1 MSQRLVASFTFR
13 FEPDWLIKD
22 LLENIKGV
30 VDDTFIYDDRAR
42 KELWIPR
49 EEHVRILLDGASSLK
64 ADWILVISP
73 DERLEAG
80 AGEVIRKL
88 ILDPE
93 RHRYRFNLREMYTP
107 SSYRVDGIWGTKKRI
122 RLYPLINRG
131 RIKDVDLNLYHL
143 KHISPEN
150 RISRAE
156 IHKQTNTADNKKR
169 GFDYLADETGLK
181 LEQIPKGREFNP
193 PYTTPYIFST
203 EEANR

>member
-1 MSQRLVASFTFR
+1 MSRLVAAFTFR

-30 VDDTFIYDDRAR
+30 VDDVFIYDDRAR

-49 EEHVRILLDGASSLK
+49 EEHVKLLLDGAKSLK

-73 DERLEAG
+73 DERLEQG

-88 ILDPE
+88 ILDPA

-107 SSYRVDGIWGTKKRI
+107 TAYRVDGIWGTKKRI
-122 RLYPLINRG
+122 RLYPLVNRG
-131 RIKDVDLNLYHL
+131 SVKNVDIDLYHL
-143 KHISPEN
+143 KHIEKEN

-156 IHKQTNTADNKKR
+156 IHNATNTADNKTL
-169 GFDYLADETGLK
+169 GFDYLADETGLR
-181 LEQIPKGREFNP
+181 LEQIEYGREFYP
-193 PYTTPYIFST
+193 PYTRKYIFST
-203 EEANR
+203 EEASR